1 MSATRRG
8 LLALLAVIAAAL
20 VIVGM
25 ANASSA
31 APAVPGVPDC
41 KDAPA
46 AQEAGFGL
54 AGVLDPEP
62 RPLPPASDPFGGRG
76 SIYDQYG
83 YAGLRWSTYDLGC
96 GGSVRDPGASI
107 DTMTGNGLMGA
118 AVTITSATN
127 GLHNQVASPSAY
139 MGPLDRV
146 VDRVTRAI
154 HDSIWSPWGAVS
166 LVAVAALLL
175 VYSMRGQLSSAV
187 SAGAWSI
194 LVLAVLAGVAQ
205 YPSRASTFFDEAVTS
220 TIGNVQ
226 ASTAGVVTE
235 SDSARAQGALT
246 VDQVLYDSWL
256 RGQLGASDS
265 AAAKRWGPA
274 LFEASTVSW
283 HESASATTPE
293 ARKELLERKADDWK
307 DVADEIADE
316 DPATYQILQGK
327 AGGRAGVGLMAL
339 VGTIFTSLFRLIA
352 DIFLLVGLVLLRLLV
367 MFLPA
372 AAVIGILAPMSSV
385 LRRMANLGG
394 AALVNVVAFSVGAAV
409 HTVAVSAVLEAGD
422 GVGMTLMALI
432 LCVVLTLAAFVL
444 MWPLLSFR
452 FAFGSGGIRRPNM
465 RRIGR
470 HVASYVVT
478 REAVE
483 NGMEDADKDGRD
495 GPPPDVPSTPRSIP
509 DDHPHPM
516 PTHPRPR
523 EEVLT
528 YRPIGRSGSSSTE
541 AGGRAKGD
549 PSGDTGTQREHPAPS
564 TDRVLVGTVVSS
576 TTSQAPLPDQHVPT
590 RPAAQRPRPVQIYD
604 PVEKKFE
611 TFRGL
616 DGGGSDES

>member
-8 LLALLAVIAAAL
+8 LLALLAVIAAAF

-25 ANASSA
+25 ADAASA

-54 AGVLDPEP
+54 AGVLDPKP
-62 RPLPPASDPFGGRG
+62 RPLPPASDPFAGEG

-96 GGSVRDPGASI
+96 GGSVRDPGASV

-127 GLHNQVASPSAY
+127 GLHNQVASPASY

-146 VDRVTRAI
+146 VDRVTGEI

-166 LVAVAALLL
+166 LIGVAALLL
-175 VYSMRGQLSSAV
+175 VYSMRGQLSSAI

-226 ASTAGVVTE
+226 ASTAGVVTK

-246 VDQVLYDSWL
+246 VDRVLYDSWL

-274 LFEASTVSW
+274 LFKASTVSW
-283 HESASATTPE
+283 HESAAATTSE
-293 ARKELLERKADDWK
+293 TRKELIEQKADDWNG
-307 DVADEIADE
+307 VAEEIADE
-316 DPATYQILQGK
+316 DPATYQVLQGK

-339 VGTIFTSLFRLIA
+339 VGTIFTSLFRLTA
-352 DIFLLVGLVLLRLLV
+352 DIFLLVGLVFLRLLV

-452 FAFGSGGIRRPNM
+452 LAFGSGGIRRPSM

-495 GPPPDVPSTPRSIP
+495 RPQSDAPSTPRPIP
-509 DDHPHPM
+509 DDHPHPA
-516 PTHPRPR
+516 PTHSRPR
-523 EEVLT
+523 GEVLA
-528 YRPIGRSGSSSTE
+528 YRPMGRSDATSTE
-541 AGGRAKGD
+541 AHGRAKGD
-549 PSGDTGTQREHPAPS
+549 PFGGTGAEPQPAAPS

-576 TTSQAPLPDQHVPT
+576 TTSEGPPSDRHGPA

-604 PVEKKFE
+604 PVEKRLE
-611 TFRGL
+611 TFRGI
-616 DGGGSDES
+616 DGGGNNES